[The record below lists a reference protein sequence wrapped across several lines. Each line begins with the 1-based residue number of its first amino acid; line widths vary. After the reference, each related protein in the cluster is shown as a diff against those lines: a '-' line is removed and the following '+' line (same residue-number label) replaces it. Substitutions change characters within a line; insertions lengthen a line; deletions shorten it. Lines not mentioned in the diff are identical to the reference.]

1 MSRQTISAALVT
13 VGVTLAFGCASDSND
28 AGEDRAPAAGGDS
41 SGATGTGSTSAVTG
55 GEVPSGGA
63 GPASGGAANGGTPA
77 GGWGPTGGQGAGGTA
92 TGGVSIGG
100 ASTGGAVTGG
110 AATGGRGIGGAGTG
124 GVATGGMAA
133 GGEEAGGASTGG
145 GATGGGATGGE
156 ATGGEATGGEAT
168 GGEATGGEATGG
180 EATGGEATGG
190 EATGGEATGGEATG
204 GASAGA
210 VSSGGTGS
218 ELTPTHLPSATATC
232 PTLESGMVSFL
243 GSEVSLTVG
252 PSGVAGPLL
261 FYWHATGMTYTEVST
276 GFGDFMDEVES
287 SGGVVASFTS
297 TTRDGSNT
305 GNAVWYTG
313 DFAIADEVL
322 ACALEQGLVD
332 PRRVH
337 VSGYSAGG
345 LQCGVMARLRSGYVA
360 SVLCMSG
367 GLVQALSFT
376 LDGFALQDPSYSPS
390 AIAAHGAAGL
400 DVIGVDFSAC
410 SAYFCG
416 LVAADG
422 GVAID
427 CDDGGDHLASMA
439 SRARTMGAVATRFFD
454 ENRWGAPADYA
465 GGLPSYIPDYCAL
478 VE

>member
-1 MSRQTISAALVT
+1 MSRRTISAALVT
-13 VGVTLAFGCASDSND
+13 AGVTLAFGCARESND
-28 AGEDRAPAAGGDS
+28 GSEDGASTTVEVS
-41 SGATGTGSTSAVTG
+41 SGGTETSSTAATGGAAPSGGAVTG
-55 GEVPSGGA
+55 GARSDDAGA
-63 GPASGGAANGGTPA
+63 ASGGAETGGAPA
-77 GGWGPTGGQGAGGTA
+77 GGEPTGGQ
-92 TGGVSIGG
+92 
-100 ASTGGAVTGG
+100 VTGG
-110 AATGGRGIGGAGTG
+110 AATGGAAIGGAGAGDASTGGTPSSGAASGGTPSSGAASGGATTGGAVTGGTETG
-124 GVATGGMAA
+124 GVGTGGADPGGAATGGMA
-133 GGEEAGGASTGG
+133 TGG
-145 GATGGGATGGE
+145 VE
-156 ATGGEATGGEAT
+156 
-168 GGEATGGEATGG
+168 
-180 EATGGEATGG
+180 
-190 EATGGEATGGEATG
+190 TG
-204 GASAGA
+204 GASAGGSDTGGLA
-210 VSSGGTGS
+210 TGGGAAGGSSSGP
-218 ELTPTHLPSATATC
+218 TPTALPTPTAIC
-232 PTLESGMVSFL
+232 PTLKSGMVSFL

-297 TTRDGSNT
+297 TTGSGSNT

-345 LQCGVMARLRSGYVA
+345 LQCGVMARARSGYVA

-367 GLVQALSFT
+367 GLVQALSFM
-376 LDGFALQDPSYSPS
+376 LDGFALQEPSYSPS

-400 DVIGVDFSAC
+400 DVIGVDFSTC

-454 ENRWGAPADYA
+454 ENRWGSPADYA
-465 GGLPSYIPDYCAL
+465 AGLPSYFPDYCKL

>member
-1 MSRQTISAALVT
+1 MSRRTISAALVT
-13 VGVTLAFGCASDSND
+13 AGVALAFGCASESND
-28 AGEDRAPAAGGDS
+28 AAEDGAAAGGAS
-41 SGATGTGSTSAVTG
+41 SGGLWGQDPGGASTG
-55 GEVPSGGA
+55 GEATGGEA
-63 GPASGGAANGGTPA
+63 TGGAAT
-77 GGWGPTGGQGAGGTA
+77 
-92 TGGVSIGG
+92 GG
-100 ASTGGAVTGG
+100 ASTGGA
-110 AATGGRGIGGAGTG
+110 ATGGE
-124 GVATGGMAA
+124 AA
-133 GGEEAGGASTGG
+133 GGEATGG
-145 GATGGGATGGE
+145 EATGGGSTGGSATGGDATGGE
-156 ATGGEATGGEAT
+156 ATGGEATGGDAT
-168 GGEATGGEATGG
+168 GGDATGGDATGG
-180 EATGGEATGG
+180 DATGGDATGG
-190 EATGGEATGGEATG
+190 ATAGGGSTGGSATGGEATGGEATG
-204 GASAGA
+204 GAG
-210 VSSGGTGS
+210 SGP
-218 ELTPTHLPSATATC
+218 TPTALPTPTATC
-232 PTLESGMVSFL
+232 PTLKSGMVSFL

-261 FYWHATGMTYTEVST
+261 FYWHATAMTYAEVST

-345 LQCGVMARLRSGYVA
+345 LQCGVMARARSGYVA

-376 LDGFALQDPSYSPS
+376 LDGFALQEPSYSPS

-400 DVIGVDFSAC
+400 DVIGVDFSTC

-454 ENRWGAPADYA
+454 ENRWGSPADYA
-465 GGLPSYIPDYCAL
+465 GGLPSYFPDYCAL

>member
-1 MSRQTISAALVT
+1 MRRQTISAALVT
-13 VGVTLAFGCASDSND
+13 VGVTLAFGCASESSD
-28 AGEDRAPAAGGDS
+28 AGEDRVPAAGGAS
-41 SGATGTGSTSAVTG
+41 NGGVGTGSTAATSGAMPGGGAVTG
-55 GEVPSGGA
+55 GSTSDGA
-63 GPASGGAANGGTPA
+63 GAASGGTANGGEPA
-77 GGWGPTGGQGAGGTA
+77 GGATSGGQFVGGTT
-92 TGGVSIGG
+92 TGGVATGG
-100 ASTGGAVTGG
+100 ASTGGAS
-110 AATGGRGIGGAGTG
+110 I
-124 GVATGGMAA
+124 
-133 GGEEAGGASTGG
+133 GGEETGG
-145 GATGGGATGGE
+145 GATGGLTTGGASTGGEATGGVTAGGASIGGEVTGGE
-156 ATGGEATGGEAT
+156 ATGGEATGGVTA
-168 GGEATGGEATGG
+168 GGAS
-180 EATGGEATGG
+180 TGG

-204 GASAGA
+204 GASTGGEVTGGA
-210 VSSGGTGS
+210 TSSGGTGS
-218 ELTPTHLPSATATC
+218 EPTPTHLPTPTATC

-276 GFGDFMDEVES
+276 GFGDLMDEVES

-297 TTRDGSNT
+297 TTREGSNT

-376 LDGFALQDPSYSPS
+376 LDGFALQEPSHSPS

-400 DVIGVDFSAC
+400 DVIGVDFSTC

-427 CDDGGDHLASMA
+427 CDDGGDHLVSMS

-454 ENRWGAPADYA
+454 ENRWGSPADYA
-465 GGLPSYIPDYCAL
+465 GGLPSYFPDYCAL
-478 VE
+478 VP